1 MRRLAKWVAGI
12 GVALAFAPAAA
23 QAEELDWQPCDPG
36 FQCATASVPRDYA
49 HPRGPEVQIALI
61 RRPASDSEHRIGS
74 LFVNPGGPGGSGIDF
89 VRTAPPGAL
98 AAFGRLYDFV
108 GFDPRGVGRS
118 TPAINGCGILYTHRF
133 EMTDSLDLPS
143 LLRRTRDQLR
153 ACEAGSGGILPYLT
167 TANVARDLDR
177 LRAAVGDER
186 LNYIGLSWGTQLGA
200 TYTSLFPRRVG
211 AFILDAPAD
220 PDVWINRPYE
230 ATREQVASFES
241 SFARFLH
248 WCTRNASVCTLDPD
262 DPEDDVDA
270 LIAAMNAAPLQGEID
285 RRRPDLRGRERA
297 VLEVRVGAAGPRDL
311 GGQGGRRQRD
321 PRVPRRRSQPGQR
334 RVLRLHGE
342 REPLRERRA
351 PLPRRDAPPG
361 GDRAALRDHPPHAVH
376 RHGDVAVARA
386 RRVSRAV
393 PERGRRADAAR
404 HRRHARPG
412 DALRVGAALRPPAR
426 QRAAAD
432 LPQRR
437 ARRAHRPQPVRRA
450 SGRSATWR
458 PAHCRRRGRR
468 ARSPCRRPG
477 CAGRC
482 RTTTCWRGS
491 GRRARSPAG
500 SHAAGHR

>member
-61 RRPASDSEHRIGS
+61 RRPASDPEHRIGS
-74 LFVNPGGPGGSGIDF
+74 IFVNPGGPGGSGIDF

-262 DPEDDVDA
+262 DPENDVDA
-270 LIAAMNAAPLQGEID
+270 LIAAMNAAPLQGETTGD
-285 RRRPDLRGRERA
+285 DLISVAGSALYSKYGWAPLARA
-297 VLEVRVGAAGPRDL
+297 ISAAKAGDGSGIRTFL
-311 GGQGGRRQRD
+311 GD
-321 PRVPRRRSQPGQR
+321 VSQPGN
-334 RVLRLHGE
+334 GE
-342 REPLRERRA
+342 FFAYMANENRYGN
-351 PLPRRDAPPG
+351 D
-361 GDRAALRDHPPHAVH
+361 VH
-376 RHGDVAVARA
+376 RYLD
-386 RRVSRAV
+386 
-393 PERGRRADAAR
+393 ETR
-404 HRRHARPG
+404 HQEAIGPHFGIIRHTRFIGTAMWP
-412 DALRVGAALRPPAR
+412 
-426 QRAAAD
+426 
-432 LPQRR
+432 
-437 ARRAHRPQPVRRA
+437 
-450 SGRSATWR
+450 W
-458 PAHCRRRGRR
+458 R
-468 ARSPCRRPG
+468 ARSVYRGPFRNADDAPTPLVIAGTHDPATPYAWGRRYVRQLGNARLLTYRSDGHGALTDLNPCVSVWALGYLETGALPPEGATCTQSVPAPGLRR
-477 CAGRC
+477 AVSDDDLLMWK
-482 RTTTCWRGS
+482 RTTQ
-491 GRRARSPAG
+491 P
-500 SHAAGHR
+500 